1 MHYRSP
7 RRGAC
12 RQRGVGVSKARKGGW
27 RDYVQLL
34 SANRSYRSLWLGQ
47 VMSLT
52 GDWFNVIATATL
64 IQQLT
69 GSSAHVGWLFAI
81 RMLAPFVV
89 SPFAGVVA
97 DRFDRRRILMAADV
111 LRAGI
116 VLCFLFVD
124 EPGEV
129 WLLYALTFAQ
139 LGLSGFF
146 FPAYRAL
153 LPQVASKE
161 ELGTAIAL
169 GSATWSTMLAVGA
182 VTGGVV
188 AGAFGVYPAFVL
200 DSLTFVASVAFLARV
215 RPQPRESTPVGG
227 GLRRSIH
234 EYLEG
239 WRYLRRHV
247 DIALLAL
254 QKAAN
259 TLLVAGAF
267 QVVQVAL
274 TEQVFVI
281 GKGGSTSLG
290 IMWSTVG
297 LGTGIGPILVRRYTG
312 DDPRKLRRA
321 LAVSYFVTGAGLVL
335 VATAS
340 VFPVALVGALLRGVG
355 AGVNWVFS
363 TQLLLTLVPD
373 RVRGR
378 VFSTE
383 FAMLTL
389 CSSAGSAL
397 AGQALELPSLGIRGT
412 LWCMA
417 GLVLL
422 PGVLWTLW
430 TLRHPVG
437 LAVDE
442 D

>member
-1 MHYRSP
+1 LSDE
-7 RRGAC
+7 RR
-12 RQRGVGVSKARKGGW
+12 RGGW
-27 RDYVQLL
+27 REYRDLVAQ
-34 SANRSYRSLWLGQ
+34 NPSYRNLWLGQ
-47 VMSLT
+47 VLSLA

-97 DRFDRRRILMAADV
+97 DRFDRRKILIVADL
-111 LRAGI
+111 LRAAV
-116 VLCFLFVD
+116 VLAFLLVD
-124 EPGEV
+124 ERDEV
-129 WLLYALTFAQ
+129 WLLYALTFVQ

-153 LPQVASKE
+153 LPMVVGKE
-161 ELGTAIAL
+161 QLGTAIAL
-169 GSATWSTMLAVGA
+169 GSATWSTMLAAGA
-182 VTGGVV
+182 VAGGLV
-188 AGAFGVYPAFVL
+188 AGAFGVYPAFVI
-200 DSLTFVASVAFLARV
+200 DALTFVASVGFLCLV
-215 RPQPRESTPVGG
+215 RPGARESAPVGG
-227 GLRRSIH
+227 GLRASIQQ
-234 EYLEG
+234 YLDG
-239 WRYLRRHV
+239 WRYLKRHV
-247 DIALLAL
+247 DIALVAL

-281 GKGGSTSLG
+281 GEGGSTSLG

-297 LGTGIGPILVRRYTG
+297 VGTGIGPILVRRFTG
-312 DDPRKLRRA
+312 DDPRRLRVA
-321 LAVSYFVTGAGLVL
+321 LAVSYFVTGTGLAIVA
-335 VATAS
+335 VATT
-340 VFPVALVGALLRGVG
+340 FPVALVGALLRGVG

-383 FAMLTL
+383 FAVLTL

-397 AGQALELPSLGIRGT
+397 AGQALELPALGITGT

-417 GLVLL
+417 ALVVV
-422 PGVLWTLW
+422 PGVLWSVW
-430 TLRHPVG
+430 TARHPTG
-437 LAVDE
+437 LPVE

>member
-1 MHYRSP
+1 MTNE
-7 RRGAC
+7 
-12 RQRGVGVSKARKGGW
+12 RQAGGW
-27 RDYVQLL
+27 RDYVELV
-34 SANRSYRSLWLGQ
+34 SGNRSYRFLWLGQ
-47 VMSLT
+47 VFSLA

-81 RMLAPFVV
+81 RMLAPFLV

-97 DRFDRRRILMAADV
+97 DRFDRRKVLIVSDI
-111 LRAGI
+111 LRAAV
-116 VLCFLFVD
+116 VLGFLVVD
-124 EPGEV
+124 EPDEV
-129 WLLYALTFAQ
+129 WLLYALTFVQ
-139 LGLSGFF
+139 LALSGFF

-153 LPQVASKE
+153 LPQVAAKH

-169 GSATWSTMLAVGA
+169 GSATWSTMLAAGA
-182 VTGGVV
+182 VTGGLV
-188 AGAFGVYPAFVL
+188 AGMFGVYPAFVI
-200 DSLTFVASVAFLARV
+200 DALTFVVSVGFLCLV
-215 RPQPRESTPVGG
+215 RPAARESAPVGG
-227 GLRRSIH
+227 GLRASIQQ
-234 EYLEG
+234 YLDG

-247 DIALLAL
+247 DIALVAL

-281 GKGGSTSLG
+281 GEGGSTSLG

-297 LGTGIGPILVRRYTG
+297 IGTGIGPILVRRYTG
-312 DDPRKLRRA
+312 DDPRRLRVA
-321 LAVSYFVTGAGLVL
+321 LAISYFVTGTGLVL
-335 VATAS
+335 VAFAGS
-340 VFPVALVGALLRGVG
+340 FPVALVGALLRGVG

-383 FAMLTL
+383 FAVLTL
-389 CSSAGSAL
+389 CSSAGSAV
-397 AGQALELPSLGIRGT
+397 AGQALEVSSLGIQGT
-412 LWCMA
+412 LLCMA
-417 GLVLL
+417 GLVVV
-422 PGVLWTLW
+422 PGVLWSIW
-430 TLRHPVG
+430 TARHPLG
-437 LAVDE
+437 LPVE